1 MLSSCEQII
10 TIGKLNVNYMKKKY
24 WIYKTVEYCP
34 VCGREDIYRERRYT
48 KKPKLFNNRQELVVH
63 YDYCN
68 M

>member
-1 MLSSCEQII
+1 
-10 TIGKLNVNYMKKKY
+10 MKKKY
-24 WIYKTVEYCP
+24 WIYKTIDYCP

-48 KKPKLFNNRQELVVH
+48 KKPKLFNNRQEWVVH